1 MRSDQLSK
9 KATMKLRQ
17 RIRTN
22 FTMNGNYL
30 RTYPNHYGKPIF
42 DEGVAEGKS
51 MLPVIVVKKYVGRP
65 KKGHKVNKPDRIYE
79 PQALLTYINRYTEFR
94 RKKDAVMRYKKDGAK
109 YVWTTKENLYRASKM
124 EEQRAG
130 NNIFG
135 WNSLAEKVG
144 SAAMRRTLNLTGG
157 NFDKPGGTA
166 SIAPAT
172 YSPVDSIKI
181 NAQDFNTP
189 SQKVSYNQAVIDNNI
204 PKWVND
210 AFSKE
215 LKYMTPAK
223 LLKGVPIPPD
233 VKIWFN

>member
-51 MLPVIVVKKYVGRP
+51 MLPVVVVKKYVGRP

-79 PQALLTYINRYTEFR
+79 PQALLSYINRYTVFR

-109 YVWTTKENLYRASKM
+109 YIWTTKENLYRASKM

-144 SAAMRRTLNLTGG
+144 SAAMRRTLNLSGG
-157 NFDKPGGTA
+157 NFDRPGGNA

-189 SQKVSYNQAVIDNNI
+189 SDKV
-204 PKWVND
+204 
-210 AFSKE
+210 
-215 LKYMTPAK
+215 
-223 LLKGVPIPPD
+223 
-233 VKIWFN
+233 